1 MSPLWSILTHRATLA
16 LTLTQGR
23 ELFPSA
29 REIRWTVSPSS
40 GWNRDSSIS
49 ICTGINRLAPGLTLT
64 TLRRSLCSHICA
76 AANQK
81 IQGRDTSKNSQHSPS
96 ICPRRYKRT
105 QTRLNVMGK
114 RKKIETLSRHD
125 CLKIYKSAQSFFL
138 CRKISTNTEL
148 KSVGKLFWCLASPFD
163 LVSIFFFNKK
173 SVC

>member
-1 MSPLWSILTHRATLA
+1 MSPLWSILTHRVKHA

-23 ELFPSA
+23 ELFPIA
-29 REIRWTVSPSS
+29 REIRWTMSPSS
-40 GWNRDSSIS
+40 GWNRDTSIS

-81 IQGRDTSKNSQHSPS
+81 IQGRDMSKNSQHSPS

-114 RKKIETLSRHD
+114 RKKIETLRVD
-125 CLKIYKSAQSFFL
+125 MIVWKFTNLLKAFF
-138 CRKISTNTEL
+138 CVRKYQQILNWI
-148 KSVGKLFWCLASPFD
+148 V
-163 LVSIFFFNKK
+163 
-173 SVC
+173 